1 MEFFD
6 TLVLPQSAHHIQLIN
21 YLLIAI
27 YFLFIPYIGIMLIS
41 GIVSL
46 IYRKKGMNSGN
57 GSYLDFAAA
66 VIRIPTINK
75 SIGIVLGILPFITIT
90 LMISQIM
97 HGTGTNVLK
106 FLFSSFVLATIAVI
120 LIYTFRYTLDFEGIY
135 RRLKNKVDAAELDEE
150 LAEKHYKSSRLA
162 GKAGWW
168 GVIFLAVSLW
178 LLFTATTVI
187 LNPSLWKTNT
197 IFVLFSWRIIIYF
210 LQFLALS
217 TALTGAVIL
226 FGYFYWEGGVEKI
239 NEELAVLLKKN
250 GLHFSFWGAL
260 ALPLFIAVS
269 LFSLNPEFLSG
280 RIFAF
285 SVIALVLLLIAY
297 NLIYGIVKENNLKLS
312 GAVFFTILF
321 AVFSLI
327 IKDQSAV
334 SNATEQQVV
343 ILDSQFQKYLAGLT
357 GDRGAA
363 EVSGKEIFDV
373 RCSSCHKFDQKLV
386 GPAYKDVLP
395 KYEGKIDQLTGFILN
410 PTKINPQFPPMP
422 NPGLKPNEAKAV
434 AGYILENYKK

>member
-1 MEFFD
+1 M
-6 TLVLPQSAHHIQLIN
+6 
-21 YLLIAI
+21 
-27 YFLFIPYIGIMLIS
+27 
-41 GIVSL
+41 
-46 IYRKKGMNSGN
+46 
-57 GSYLDFAAA
+57 
-66 VIRIPTINK
+66 
-75 SIGIVLGILPFITIT
+75 
-90 LMISQIM
+90 
-97 HGTGTNVLK
+97 
-106 FLFSSFVLATIAVI
+106 
-120 LIYTFRYTLDFEGIY
+120 
-135 RRLKNKVDAAELDEE
+135 
-150 LAEKHYKSSRLA
+150 
-162 GKAGWW
+162 
-168 GVIFLAVSLW
+168 
-178 LLFTATTVI
+178 
-187 LNPSLWKTNT
+187 
-197 IFVLFSWRIIIYF
+197 
-210 LQFLALS
+210 S

-285 SVIALVLLLIAY
+285 SAIALVLLLIAY

-334 SNATEQQVV
+334 SNATEQQAV

-395 KYEGKIDQLTGFILN
+395 KYEGKIDQLTGFIPVSYTHLD
-410 PTKINPQFPPMP
+410 
-422 NPGLKPNEAKAV
+422 V
-434 AGYILENYKK
+434 YKRQGQTGFTERSYDKTDNFYFCLLRLSRYMYTTA